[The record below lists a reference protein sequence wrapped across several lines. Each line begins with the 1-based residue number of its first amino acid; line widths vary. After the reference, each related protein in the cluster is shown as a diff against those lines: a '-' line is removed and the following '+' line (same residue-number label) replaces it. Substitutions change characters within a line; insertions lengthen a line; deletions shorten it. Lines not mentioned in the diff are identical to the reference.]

1 MFDLNQLRCFVA
13 VATEL
18 NFRRAAQRL
27 NMTQPPLSRQIQQ
40 LEHILGAELFDRA
53 GRSVKLTTVG
63 RMFLPEA
70 QDLLRRAEESMLNAR
85 RLCIGEKG
93 QIRLGFITAAAFS
106 LLPSLLAHVTRQL
119 PDAQLILNEIQTSE
133 LVESIANHQ
142 LELGVIGM
150 QHNDPRLAVKPIVR
164 TPFVLAMHREY
175 APRHGDIR
183 SLKDLDE
190 EKVLMYSPSSIW
202 DRYGIL
208 SGMFHVRG
216 IYPNYVQ
223 YARHSHTLLSMVNAG
238 IGVALVPEFAQA
250 MGYSNL
256 AFVLLDDMPEDVY
269 AELCLCWRN
278 DIDDPMTITVR
289 DAILEKFPLPQGAPI
304 FTYSLYDKR
313 SS

>member
-27 NMTQPPLSRQIQQ
+27 HMTQPPLSRQIQQ
-40 LEHILGAELFDRA
+40 LEHILGTELFDRA

-70 QDLLRRAEESMLNAR
+70 QDLLRRAEESMLNAK

-106 LLPSLLAHVTRQL
+106 LLPSLLGHITRQL
-119 PDAQLILNEIQTSE
+119 PDAHLVLHEIQTGE
-133 LVESIANHQ
+133 LIESIANCQ

-150 QHNDPRLAVKPIVR
+150 QHNDPRLSVQPIVR
-164 TPFVLAMHREY
+164 TPFVLAMHKDY
-175 APRHGDIR
+175 KPRNGTVR
-183 SLKDLDE
+183 TLADLDGE
-190 EKVLMYSPSSIW
+190 QFLMYSPSSIW

-208 SGMFHVRG
+208 SGMFHTRG
-216 IYPNYVQ
+216 IYPKYVQ

-250 MGYSNL
+250 MGYSNMT
-256 AFVLLDDMPEDVY
+256 FTKLDTPEDVY

-278 DIDDPMTITVR
+278 DNDDPMTRNVR
-289 DAILEKFPLPQGAPI
+289 DAILEKFSTVPV
-304 FTYSLYDKR
+304 
-313 SS
+313 